1 MHSNDI
7 KIDLEDFQT
16 ILSKIGKIAGYVK
29 VFDIDNLNYEIS
41 NEFNNEMKSAKGI
54 LVEFEI
60 LPTASLFVINDFMGF
75 INDNAKSDC
84 EIIFGVT
91 NNENMLENK
100 VKCKILFTGLV

>member
-1 MHSNDI
+1 MSSNVI
-7 KIDLEDFQT
+7 NIDLQDLQT
-16 ILSKIGKIAGYVK
+16 ILSKMGKITGCVK
-29 VFDIDNLNYEIS
+29 VFDIADLNYETISEFS
-41 NEFNNEMKSAKGI
+41 NEIQNAKGI

-60 LPTASLFVINDFMGF
+60 LPTVSLFVINDFMSF

-91 NNENMLENK
+91 TNENIPENK